1 MLRIVLFLLTNLAVM
16 LVAGVVLSL
25 LGVGST
31 HGAGNTLQL
40 GNLLVMC
47 FVFGTVGSLV
57 SLLMSKWM
65 AKRSMGVQM
74 IESPRSGEE
83 RWLVD
88 TVAELSQ
95 KAGIKMPE
103 VGIFDSPQPNAF
115 ATGAFKKI
123 SSFQLCGNAQNIDR
137 ITLHKGVEN
146 RAIYLAVFVCIERC
160 AGYNVRN
167 IVYCFGTKHNST
179 EKSHFTFQILRWNLY
194 SVFYSCFFHPI
205 RKS

>member
-40 GNLLVMC
+40 GNLLAMC
-47 FVFGTVGSLV
+47 FVFGTVGSLI

-65 AKRSMGVQM
+65 AKRSMGVQL
-74 IESPRSGEE
+74 IESPRTGEE

-103 VGIFDSPQPNAF
+103 VGIFPS
-115 ATGAFKKI
+115 
-123 SSFQLCGNAQNIDR
+123 
-137 ITLHKGVEN
+137 
-146 RAIYLAVFVCIERC
+146 
-160 AGYNVRN
+160 
-167 IVYCFGTKHNST
+167 
-179 EKSHFTFQILRWNLY
+179 
-194 SVFYSCFFHPI
+194 
-205 RKS
+205 

>member
-16 LVAGVVLSL
+16 LVAGIVLSL

-47 FVFGTVGSLV
+47 FVFGSVGSLI

-65 AKRSMGVQM
+65 AKRSMGVQI
-74 IESPRSGEE
+74 IESPRTGEE

-95 KAGIKMPE
+95 KAGIKPGDIIVRIDDQLMK
-103 VGIFDSPQPNAF
+103 GKTLTD
-115 ATGAFKKI
+115 ATRLMKEEA
-123 SSFQLCGNAQNIDR
+123 QLCVLDPTFNINTVVNDQHAGFLAS
-137 ITLHKGVEN
+137 IQIPTIEN
-146 RAIYLAVFVCIERC
+146 SAFDIDLMPSELRTVKPSACGEHVMASKECDAI
-160 AGYNVRN
+160 
-167 IVYCFGTKHNST
+167 
-179 EKSHFTFQILRWNLY
+179 
-194 SVFYSCFFHPI
+194 SVVI
-205 RKS
+205 